1 MYENFEWSFNSFN
14 SLIIKSKTQI
24 VKSMIVSSSKKYRA
38 IYILFA
44 NLDKIGNLW
53 WRILA
58 IRVIMAAYPGKRSA
72 KSGDIVSVSSR
83 NLS

>member
-1 MYENFEWSFNSFN
+1 MYENFKWSLNSFN
-14 SLIIKSKTQI
+14 INNLYQIFTHRWIDDSIIMQET
-24 VKSMIVSSSKKYRA
+24 KYRR
-38 IYILFA
+38 LFA

-58 IRVIMAAYPGKRSA
+58 IRVIVAAYPGKRSA